1 MTKRLLKWKQ
11 PIVEQKTSK
20 ELANP
25 SGGRSPKHDTDS
37 DTDSPFE
44 KSEFVVYDNTI
55 IKFGKLKGKMHSD
68 LLKPEN
74 INYSNWIIN
83 QNKNEKFFYKATCKY
98 LEKKL
103 KPTDDNLDITS
114 TDYIYLAD
122 VQNPTDEQVKR
133 MQYFEANLSSHFVK
147 LSDCE

>member
-1 MTKRLLKWKQ
+1 MTDNLTKRLLKWKQ
-11 PIVEQKTSK
+11 PVVEQKAST
-20 ELANP
+20 EHN
-25 SGGRSPKHDTDS
+25 TDS
-37 DTDSPFE
+37 DDNDSPFT
-44 KSEFVVYDNTI
+44 KTEFVVYDNTI

-74 INYSNWIIN
+74 LNYSNWIIN
-83 QNKNEKFFYKATCKY
+83 QNKNEKFFYKATCRY

-103 KPTDDNLDITS
+103 RPTADNLDITS

-122 VQNPTDEQVKR
+122 IKNPTDEQVKR
-133 MQYFEANLSSHFVK
+133 MQYFEANLSSYFVK